1 MSENNG
7 AIVNNRN
14 GSEKLFC
21 DSEIEYKKEAGE
33 RLVRYLSENR
43 RRRINSELLKGY
55 VEMAEINLR
64 LSEDGISSDNQALRL
79 CEQKLAESECCDS

>member
-1 MSENNG
+1 MSEKSG
-7 AIVNNRN
+7 VIIEEE

-21 DSEIEYKKEAGE
+21 DDENEYKKEAGE
-33 RLVRYLSENR
+33 KLVKYLSENR

-55 VEMAEINLR
+55 SEMAEINLR
-64 LSEDGISSDNQALRL
+64 LAEDGISSDNQALKL

>member
-1 MSENNG
+1 MSEKSG
-7 AIVNNRN
+7 VIIEEE

-21 DSEIEYKKEAGE
+21 DDENDYKKEAGE
-33 RLVRYLSENR
+33 KLVKYLSENR

-55 VEMAEINLR
+55 GEMAEINLR
-64 LSEDGISSDNQALRL
+64 LAEDGISSDNQALKL

>member
-1 MSENNG
+1 MSEKSG
-7 AIVNNRN
+7 VIIEEE

-21 DSEIEYKKEAGE
+21 DDENEYKKEAGE
-33 RLVRYLSENR
+33 KLVKYLSDNR

-55 VEMAEINLR
+55 GEMAEINLR
-64 LSEDGISSDNQALRL
+64 LAEDGISSDNQALKL

>member
-1 MSENNG
+1 MSEKSG
-7 AIVNNRN
+7 VIIEEE

-21 DSEIEYKKEAGE
+21 DDENEYKKEAGE
-33 RLVRYLSENR
+33 KLVKYLSENR

-55 VEMAEINLR
+55 GEMAEINLR
-64 LSEDGISSDNQALRL
+64 LAEDGISSDNQALKL